1 MEGFWLYFFQLWLKA
16 VALMGPGV
24 ENCSTIRG
32 HFNFITCLVD
42 LTKILN
48 HTRRHFPNLE
58 QPPFD
63 RAADIRDTAAVR
75 SWFST
80 LGRTVESTIIKATAC
95 TYFQSLLNV
104 MFFMTACSKKV
115 YDQRRGMLSNMQK
128 RFPLTAPHIL
138 SLTVQIFLSFLIK
151 ICQNI

>member
-63 RAADIRDTAAVR
+63 RAADIRDTSAVC
-75 SWFST
+75 SWFSM
-80 LGRTVESTIIKATAC
+80 LCRTVESTIIKATAC
-95 TYFQSLLNV
+95 TSKVCLMRCFYGCLLKKGKWPRERNV
-104 MFFMTACSKKV
+104 VYHTIMFSSGNTTHF
-115 YDQRRGMLSNMQK
+115 
-128 RFPLTAPHIL
+128 IL
-138 SLTVQIFLSFLIK
+138 NCADFFFEFSH
-151 ICQNI
+151 

>member
-1 MEGFWLYFFQLWLKA
+1 MEGFWLYIFFQLWLKA

-63 RAADIRDTAAVR
+63 RAADIRDTAAVCG
-75 SWFST
+75 WFST
-80 LGRTVESTIIKATAC
+80 LGQTVKSTIIKATAC
-95 TYFQSLLNV
+95 TSKVCLMRWLYECLLKKYIRPKERNAAQHAK
-104 MFFMTACSKKV
+104 MFFPGNTTH
-115 YDQRRGMLSNMQK
+115 
-128 RFPLTAPHIL
+128 FIL
-138 SLTVQIFLSFLIK
+138 NCADFLEFSH
-151 ICQNI
+151 